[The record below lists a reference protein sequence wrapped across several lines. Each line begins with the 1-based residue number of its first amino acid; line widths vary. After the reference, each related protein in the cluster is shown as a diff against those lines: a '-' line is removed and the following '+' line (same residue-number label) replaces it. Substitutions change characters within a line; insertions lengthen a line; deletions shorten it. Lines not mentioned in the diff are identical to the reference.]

1 MTGYTEDEHR
11 TPAQLI
17 TGTGTGGMVKQNGV
31 GDPYWY
37 REARFSIM
45 SKVGLVPTSTD
56 SDTLSMQELLS
67 SSTSLSEASSIIL
80 EGLIALF
87 AKSMNMLP
95 GDLNTR
101 KSASAYGV
109 DSLVAVGTRNWIF
122 RETGVDVSIFEI
134 LSERTIEEMADGIA
148 KKCKFLSQEMRAEE
162 GDE

>member
-17 TGTGTGGMVKQNGV
+17 TGTGTGGGVKQNSI

-37 REARFSIM
+37 REARMSIM
-45 SKVGLVPTSTD
+45 SKLDLIPSSTD
-56 SDTLSMQELLS
+56 TDTLSMQELLS

-80 EGLIALF
+80 EGLITLF

-95 GDLNTR
+95 GDLDTK

-109 DSLVAVGTRNWIF
+109 DSLV
-122 RETGVDVSIFEI
+122 
-134 LSERTIEEMADGIA
+134 
-148 KKCKFLSQEMRAEE
+148 
-162 GDE
+162 